1 MSTTLATVAE
11 ALIDFIL
18 SLLRDPDA
26 AAEFEEDP
34 QGALAARGLSDVS
47 HMDAC
52 AVAPIVIDRPDV
64 VPRVAD
70 PGPAAVTVVRPTT
83 NTAVNEIQN
92 IVNNFA
98 WLTNHS
104 TVVDQSTNQ
113 NIWAGGDVT
122 QIFDQEANVASG
134 EDSIAAGDDVSIEQ
148 TQNDT
153 TNINAGDDVN
163 IGNDTDVTVID
174 DSYNQTTDNSQT
186 TDASETTTVTDSGNT
201 TTTTTTTADAGGD
214 DTAASSS
221 AAPVEPI
228 EAAPEP
234 VPAYTETPVE
244 SSTDDAVEGDLA
256 MSGEMPVDDDI

>member
-1 MSTTLATVAE
+1 MSTTIATVAE

-34 QGALAARGLSDVS
+34 QGALAARGLTDVS

-52 AVAPIVIDRPDV
+52 AVAPIVIARPDV
-64 VPRVAD
+64 VPRTVD
-70 PGPAAVTVVRPTT
+70 QGPASMTVVRPTT

-122 QIFDQEANVASG
+122 QVFDQEAVIASG
-134 EDSIAAGDDVSIEQ
+134 EDSIAAGDDVSLEQ
-148 TQNDT
+148 TENNT
-153 TNINAGDDVN
+153 TNFNAGDDVN
-163 IGNDTDVTVID
+163 VGNDTDISIVD
-174 DSYNQTTDNSQT
+174 DSYNQDTDSSQT
-186 TDASETTTVTDSGNT
+186 TDNSETTTVTDSGNT
-201 TTTTTTTADAGGD
+201 TTTTDVGGD
-214 DTAASSS
+214 EATAS
-221 AAPVEPI
+221 ATAVEAPAPI

-244 SSTDDAVEGDLA
+244 SVPEEPVDSDLS
-256 MSGEMPVDDDI
+256 MSGEIPVDDDL